1 MHRNSILTLYMY
13 LLSRLINVM
22 HPCLIKVLFILKI
35 LTKSNI
41 LNGKHFEIPKKGFHN
56 DVEELFLFPQK

>member
-13 LLSRLINVM
+13 LLSRLI
-22 HPCLIKVLFILKI
+22 KVLFILKI
-35 LTKSNI
+35 LTKSKFW
-41 LNGKHFEIPKKGFHN
+41 NGKHFEIPKKGFHN

>member
-35 LTKSNI
+35 LTNSKS
-41 LNGKHFEIPKKGFHN
+41 LNGKHFEIPKTMM
-56 DVEELFLFPQK
+56 L